1 MKEKKYY
8 LYEMN
13 MTILNVV
20 SIVLFLLMMALT
32 LALYKGGI
40 IHNWN
45 YSVGI
50 LLILMIP
57 YFILHEIFHSIAY
70 VLHGA
75 SFKNITYGMHL
86 EKGLLCCLCKQNVSK
101 RNILTSL
108 LYPFIFLGVLTYI
121 LGICIDSPIL
131 IALSVVNISGCSGD
145 LVMFYG
151 LLPIKDFEYC
161 EYDNP
166 TAFGLYSSENLS
178 KKKLFGLNYINTQ
191 DKLEIN
197 DLKKITVSKTS
208 IIGFTIIILLGLLY
222 TFVNQ

>member
-1 MKEKKYY
+1 MIELKYRMVKMKEKKYY

-121 LGICIDSPIL
+121 LGICID
-131 IALSVVNISGCSGD
+131 
-145 LVMFYG
+145 
-151 LLPIKDFEYC
+151 PIKDFEYC